1 VAEMPEQP
9 GGFSYTVSAEQLQ
22 AFARLTDVERLQWVE
37 DARLFTLLGRTPHT
51 AELQERLRRGER
63 IGQASS

>member
-1 VAEMPEQP
+1 MTEEKEKP
-9 GGFSYTVSAEQLQ
+9 GGFSYTVSDEQLQ
-22 AFARLTDVERLQWVE
+22 AFARLTDLERLQWVE

-63 IGQASS
+63 SGQLSG